1 MQNLQNHRKFYPPH
15 HFVFYPITILVA
27 AFCLYS
33 GVNDIGNRSI
43 WLSLFSVTLLVG
55 WLSFMLR
62 QHYALSN
69 QNRLIRLEMR
79 FRYFVLTNKRFEEYE
94 DKLTFGQIA
103 ALRFA
108 SDQEL
113 LDLLRRTVQENLAP
127 VEIKKAVKNW
137 QADLMRV

>member
-1 MQNLQNHRKFYPPH
+1 
-15 HFVFYPITILVA
+15 
-27 AFCLYS
+27 
-33 GVNDIGNRSI
+33 
-43 WLSLFSVTLLVG
+43 
-55 WLSFMLR
+55 
-62 QHYALSN
+62 
-69 QNRLIRLEMR
+69 MR